1 MLEICCDRR
10 HSAAAHT
17 FTITTTIAHAAT
29 ISLEK
34 PLTTR
39 FWQAAPA
46 PIGKFPVTR
55 ATAEP
60 TGEVKMDVGPPVL
73 VVDLTDLSNG
83 TLHNRFDKFACNDP
97 EAKAALS
104 KQIAADF
111 DSYLTNAELL
121 QRGVVHV
128 RCSHSVRSSLMPLT
142 W

>member
-1 MLEICCDRR
+1 MKICWKY
-10 HSAAAHT
+10 AATAAFQLPHT
-17 FTITTTIAHAAT
+17 RTHVVHHHHHNRSCSHT
-29 ISLEK
+29 ISLEI

-46 PIGKFPVTR
+46 PVAKFPVTR
-55 ATAEP
+55 AIAEP

-73 VVDLTDLSNG
+73 VVDLTDISNG

-104 KQIAADF
+104 KQIAAGF

-128 RCSHSVRSSLMPLT
+128 RCSYAVR
-142 W
+142 